1 MHAYAAPRDSES
13 AVDLAFEHLYRRYV
27 KDVYRYTLA
36 VLRNPSDAED
46 VTQTTFLNAYRAFQ
60 RGEQPRKPQHWLIK
74 IAHNACRTRYLRNA
88 RRPVEVPLDEGI
100 AHVPVPEGGEMDVEE
115 LLAALGEL
123 PFRQRAALVLR
134 ELDGRSYREIAE
146 TLEVTVPAVETLIF
160 RARRRL
166 RADRAALRGLAAV
179 PLPPSLASFVGGSGG
194 AVAGGGALL
203 GTGFAFKVVLLLAA
217 GIAAGGVAT
226 NGFKAIAA
234 PPHPTRAT
242 ALGERVRQPA
252 SVGGAR
258 STALLTKTGMA
269 STAVAR
275 RSAQRG
281 GATFARGRAANLPPG
296 VVHLGTIS
304 TAPRG
309 GAAPPPP
316 AGAEPG
322 AGPAVAAPPA
332 EPSAQPSSPG
342 STPSAPTAP
351 TALTAPTAPS
361 APTTPTTS
369 AVSTVTTAASQA
381 TTSPVPDVS
390 APAVPPPST
399 ILDPVTSLLPPPP
412 PLPDLP

>member
-1 MHAYAAPRDSES
+1 MHAYAAPSDAEP

-88 RRPVEVPLDEGI
+88 RRPVEVPLDESL
-100 AHVPVPEGGEMDVEE
+100 AHVPVPTGDEMDVEE

-123 PFRQRAALVLR
+123 PFRQRAALVMR

-179 PLPPSLASFVGGSGG
+179 PLPPSLASFLGSGG
-194 AVAGGGALL
+194 AVTGGGALL

-275 RSAQRG
+275 GSAQRG

-296 VVHLGTIS
+296 AVHLGTIS

-342 STPSAPTAP
+342 STPSAPT
-351 TALTAPTAPS
+351 
-361 APTTPTTS
+361 TPTT
-369 AVSTVTTAASQA
+369 ATVSTVTTTASQA